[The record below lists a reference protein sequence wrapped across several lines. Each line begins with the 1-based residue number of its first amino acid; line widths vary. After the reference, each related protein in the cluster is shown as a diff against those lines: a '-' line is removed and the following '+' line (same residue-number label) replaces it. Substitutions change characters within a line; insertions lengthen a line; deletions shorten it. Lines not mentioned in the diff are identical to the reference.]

1 MAEINTIEEARTE
14 ILRLEQENTALVNE
28 RDTLSQDNKNL
39 SAEIEKVRGL
49 NQDLFNQVRA
59 QYTAPEDKPQETN
72 EPVLSCVEYAKTIK
86 I

>member
-14 ILRLEQENTALVNE
+14 ILRLEQENTALANE

-59 QYTAPEDKPQETN
+59 QYTAPEDKTQDDEK
-72 EPVLSCVEYAKTIK
+72 EVLSCVEYAKTIK